1 METGVPPLSDYLRS
15 IEGTPTGRE
24 VALML
29 ALLAAVLHALFGA
42 LQKGRHDPWTSRAA
56 IDISYGVIAAPFA
69 LFVVPWPEPHMWP
82 IFAGAFVIHAV
93 YKVLQAMTYTRGAFT
108 VVYPVVRGTG
118 PFFAV
123 IGAGIV
129 FGETFA
135 PGQWAGLALLVG
147 GILGLAVWNLRVV
160 TLDRATMVP
169 ALWLAVAT
177 GAMVAVYTTYD
188 AYGIRAT
195 EDPFTFLAWFFLLD
209 GIFIPVV
216 THARWR
222 QLPAAEIVP
231 LLKRGVLGAFVA
243 YFSFGS
249 IMVATRL
256 DKVGE
261 AAVLRETSTVFAALI
276 GWLVLGEKVGP
287 VRAGLMALIAI
298 GAVIME
304 WAG

>member
-1 METGVPPLSDYLRS
+1 MSDYLRS
-15 IEGTPTGRE
+15 LEGTPAGHDL
-24 VALML
+24 ALAL

-42 LQKGRHDPWTSRAA
+42 LQKGRHDPWLSRAA
-56 IDISYGVIAAPFA
+56 IDACYGLIAVPFA
-69 LFVVPWPEPHMWP
+69 LFLVPWPEPHMWP
-82 IFAGAFVIHAV
+82 IFAGAIVIHSV
-93 YKVLQAMTYTRGAFT
+93 YKILQAMTYTRGAFI

-118 PFFAV
+118 PVFTV

-129 FGETFA
+129 FGEVYA
-135 PGQWAGLALLVG
+135 PGQWAGVGLLVL
-147 GILGLAVWNLRVV
+147 GILGLAAWNLQHV
-160 TLDRATMVP
+160 TVDRATLVP
-169 ALWLAVAT
+169 ALGLAVAT

-195 EDPFTFLAWFFLLD
+195 ADPFTFLAWFFMLD
-209 GIFIPVV
+209 GIFIPLV
-216 THARWR
+216 THRRWR
-222 QLPAAEIVP
+222 SLAVAEAVP

-249 IMVATRL
+249 IMLATRL

-261 AAVLRETSTVFAALI
+261 AAVLRETSTVFAALV

-287 VRAGLMALIAI
+287 VRAGLMALIAA
-298 GAVIME
+298 GAVVME